1 MKETAMAKDWK
12 QVAKAQKRE
21 MAEMKAT
28 IRKWQ
33 RMYARLK
40 KAGWGALK
48 TLDASIQAQFV
59 SRLEASDKASLFYFR
74 EIERLGKQVK
84 RLEAKKA

>member
-1 MKETAMAKDWK
+1 MTKDWK

-33 RMYARLK
+33 RMYARLE
-40 KAGWGALK
+40 KAGWGALRCATRAGVADDV
-48 TLDASIQAQFV
+48 TL
-59 SRLEASDKASLFYFR
+59 LEAADKASLFYFR
-74 EIERLGKQVK
+74 ETVRLGKLVE

>member
-1 MKETAMAKDWK
+1 MSKDWK

-21 MAEMKAT
+21 IAEMKAT

-33 RMYARLK
+33 RMYARLE
-40 KAGWGALK
+40 KAGWGALRCATRAGVADDV
-48 TLDASIQAQFV
+48 TL
-59 SRLEASDKASLFYFR
+59 LEAADKASLFYFR
-74 EIERLGKQVK
+74 ETVRLGKLVE

>member
-1 MKETAMAKDWK
+1 MSKDWK

-33 RMYARLK
+33 RMYARLE
-40 KAGWGALK
+40 KAGWGALRCATRAGVADDV
-48 TLDASIQAQFV
+48 TL
-59 SRLEASDKASLFYFR
+59 LEAADKASLFYFR
-74 EIERLGKQVK
+74 ETVRLGKLVE

>member
-1 MKETAMAKDWK
+1 MSKDWK

-21 MAEMKAT
+21 IAELKAT

-33 RMYARLK
+33 RMYARLE
-40 KAGWGALK
+40 KAGWGALRCATRAGVADDV
-48 TLDASIQAQFV
+48 TL
-59 SRLEASDKASLFYFR
+59 LEAADKASLFYFR
-74 EIERLGKQVK
+74 ETVRLGKLVE

>member
-1 MKETAMAKDWK
+1 MAKDWK

-33 RMYARLK
+33 RMYARLE
-40 KAGWGALK
+40 KAGWGALRCATRAGVADDV
-48 TLDASIQAQFV
+48 TL
-59 SRLEASDKASLFYFR
+59 LEAADKASLFYFR
-74 EIERLGKQVK
+74 ETVRLGKLVE

>member
-1 MKETAMAKDWK
+1 MSKDWK

-21 MAEMKAT
+21 IAEMKAT

-33 RMYARLK
+33 RMYARLE
-40 KAGWGALK
+40 KAGWGALRHATRAGVADDV
-48 TLDASIQAQFV
+48 TL
-59 SRLEASDKASLFYFR
+59 LEAADKASLFYFR
-74 EIERLGKQVK
+74 ETVRLGKLVE

>member
-1 MKETAMAKDWK
+1 MTKDWK

-33 RMYARLK
+33 RMYARLE
-40 KAGWGALK
+40 KAGWGALRCATSAGVADDV
-48 TLDASIQAQFV
+48 TL
-59 SRLEASDKASLFYFR
+59 LEAADKASLFYFR
-74 EIERLGKQVK
+74 ETVRLGKLVE

>member
-1 MKETAMAKDWK
+1 MTKDWK

-21 MAEMKAT
+21 IAEMKAT

-33 RMYARLK
+33 RMYARLE
-40 KAGWGALK
+40 KAGWGALRCATRAGVADDV
-48 TLDASIQAQFV
+48 TL
-59 SRLEASDKASLFYFR
+59 LEAADKASLFYFR
-74 EIERLGKQVK
+74 ETVRLGKLVE

>member
-1 MKETAMAKDWK
+1 MAKDWK

-33 RMYARLK
+33 RMYARLE
-40 KAGWGALK
+40 KAGWGALRCATRAGVADDV
-48 TLDASIQAQFV
+48 TL
-59 SRLEASDKASLFYFR
+59 LEAADKASLFYFR
-74 EIERLGKQVK
+74 ETVRLGKLVQ

>member
-1 MKETAMAKDWK
+1 MAKDWK
-12 QVAKAQKRE
+12 QVAQAQKRE

-28 IRKWQ
+28 IREWQ

-48 TLDASIQAQFV
+48 TLDASIQAQFICAV

>member
-1 MKETAMAKDWK
+1 MSKDWK

-33 RMYARLK
+33 RMYARLE
-40 KAGWGALK
+40 KAGWGALRCATRAGLADDV
-48 TLDASIQAQFV
+48 TL
-59 SRLEASDKASLFYFR
+59 LEAADKASLFYFR
-74 EIERLGKQVK
+74 ETVRLGKLVE